1 MILAPSQAGA
11 LERWSPR
18 FPLPAGWCPVHCGR
32 ASVRH
37 PRAAARPS
45 ALWTSSALCP
55 HRDQGFSAQDGLGH
69 RVGGGQDRMGGT
81 RWAQKDRWLP
91 SGLSEVERPSQLSV
105 NSQGPRQDNLHL
117 RRVQMYLQH
126 QRECFCEFPYV
137 RIICDLVRSFVTLV

>member
-1 MILAPSQAGA
+1 MVSQVPATHRLVPCPLWAG
-11 LERWSPR
+11 LCQTPE
-18 FPLPAGWCPVHCGR
+18 GG
-32 ASVRH
+32 
-37 PRAAARPS
+37 
-45 ALWTSSALCP
+45 SSALCP
-55 HRDQGFSAQDGLGH
+55 LDILSPLPTQGFSAQDGLGH